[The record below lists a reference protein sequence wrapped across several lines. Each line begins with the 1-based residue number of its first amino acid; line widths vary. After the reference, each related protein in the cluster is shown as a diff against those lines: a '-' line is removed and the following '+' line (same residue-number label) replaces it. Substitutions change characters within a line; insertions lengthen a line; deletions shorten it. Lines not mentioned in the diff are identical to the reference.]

1 MHIDINRK
9 KKRVFQSIQRRAASP
24 ERQLASEREGSRM
37 LHERVS
43 QLEVMVKNLGEAF
56 DQNSQVFS
64 ESLRITEA
72 MDNVF
77 QRVFNDWFGNGEFA
91 FKNPYTNG
99 PDWAEYVRQYWLC
112 MLMADF
118 ADWLKSLAKEE
129 EAGPGRI
136 LLPSHDDV
144 ETIIFGG

>member
-1 MHIDINRK
+1 MHSVANRK

-24 ERQLASEREGSRM
+24 ERQLVSEREGSRL

-43 QLEVMVKNLGEAF
+43 QLEAMVENLSEAF
-56 DQNSQVFS
+56 DQNSRVFS

-77 QRVFNDWFGNGEFA
+77 QRVFNDYFSNGEFA
-91 FKNPYTNG
+91 FKNRYTSG
-99 PDWAEYVRQYWLC
+99 PDWGEYVRQYWLC

-129 EAGPGRI
+129 KASPGKI
-136 LLPSHDDV
+136 LLPSHDDT